1 MINYDM
7 IVELAASMK
16 EEYSGL
22 TPEAIIRME
31 GIQLLRYP
39 MGDFPGALKGF
50 IQKNNRSHTIV
61 VNSDLHEH
69 VQDKIMIHE
78 LSHYELGHTK
88 NSRKCTLTDTS
99 ISYRR
104 DVTRAAHLENEAN
117 FLAAEY
123 MLDTEKTLAAIHAFD
138 LASAAMELCVPLEF
152 LDYKLRLLHHTRRLE
167 TYRDCFS
174 ISSDCLLKMKT
185 DGIIID

>member
-22 TPEAIIRME
+22 TPEAVIRVE

-39 MGDFPGALKGF
+39 MGDYPGALKGF

-61 VNSDLHEH
+61 VNSDLHEY
-69 VQDKIMIHE
+69 VQDKILVHE
-78 LSHYELGHTK
+78 LSHYKLGHTRG
-88 NSRKCTLTDTS
+88 SRKCTLTDTS
-99 ISYRR
+99 IAYRR
-104 DVTRAAHLENEAN
+104 DVKHAAHLENEAN

-123 MLDTEKTLAAIHAFD
+123 MLDTENTLEAIYEYD
-138 LASAAMELCVPLEF
+138 LASAAIKLHVPLEF
-152 LDYKLRLLHHTRRLE
+152 LDYKLRLLHHTKRLD

-174 ISSDCLLKMKT
+174 VSSDCLLKMKT

>member
-7 IVELAASMK
+7 IVELAASIK
-16 EEYSGL
+16 QEYAGC

-31 GIQLLRYP
+31 DIQLLRYP

-61 VNSDLHEH
+61 VNSDLHEY
-69 VQDKIMIHE
+69 VQDKILVHE
-78 LSHYELGHTK
+78 LSHYKLGHTK
-88 NSRKCTLTDTS
+88 GSRKCTLTDTS
-99 ISYRR
+99 IAYRR
-104 DVTRAAHLENEAN
+104 DVTYAAHLENEAN

-123 MLDTEKTLAAIHAFD
+123 MLDTEKTLEAVHEYDLVTAAKK
-138 LASAAMELCVPLEF
+138 LRVPLEF
-152 LDYKLRLLHHTRRLE
+152 LDYKLRLLHHTSRLE

-174 ISSDCLLKMKT
+174 VSSDCLLKMRA